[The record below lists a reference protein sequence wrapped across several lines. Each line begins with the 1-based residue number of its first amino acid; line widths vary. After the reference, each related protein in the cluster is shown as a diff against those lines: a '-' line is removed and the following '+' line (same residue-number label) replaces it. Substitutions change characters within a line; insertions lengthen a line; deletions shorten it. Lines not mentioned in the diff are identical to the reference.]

1 MKQLSRVIWITGL
14 SGAGKTT
21 LALELVK
28 RLRSEGVPVIFLDG
42 DELRK
47 VFGATSNNE
56 KNHGREG
63 RINLALQYSRL
74 CGVLASQGF
83 TVVSAT
89 ISLFREVHDWNRQN
103 LPGYFEV
110 YLKVPLEELR
120 RRDPKGIYRKHQA
133 GELKHVAGLDLDVDE
148 PEKPDILAEYS
159 PKKTTTEVIDQIL
172 EQLKGGAIK

>member
-1 MKQLSRVIWITGL
+1 MKLSPGRVIWITGL
-14 SGAGKTT
+14 SGAGKSTV
-21 LALELVK
+21 AQQVVQ
-28 RLRSEGVPVIFLDG
+28 RLRAQGRSAILLDG
-42 DELRK
+42 DELRE
-47 VFGATSNNE
+47 VFGATSHNE

-83 TVVSAT
+83 TVVIAT
-89 ISLFREVHDWNRQN
+89 ISLFWEVHDWNRQN

-148 PEKPDILAEYS
+148 PSKPDYKVEFTSNQNPEEISENIL
-159 PKKTTTEVIDQIL
+159 KL
-172 EQLKGGAIK
+172 IKNNE